1 MEKKDIIKKYNE
13 FLDEILKIDDYFP
26 NINDIIICGIALNYS
41 IISSKSAYTNFKK
54 KYDDILREN
63 GDRNSIRQ
71 LFEEYVL
78 KHYNKMDM
86 IIKEKINKLKT
97 EIYNSDRYM
106 KRGIIKNDELIIK
119 IKKDFFIDEKHGE
132 EEVRGVEIEH
142 VKKDRGLNI
151 ILAFFGIGLVIV
163 SVLSIIG
170 IIFAWIWVIG
180 YLVAFIMFYKSK
192 SMNRIYA
199 ESKTIWFFSIVFYSF
214 SSWIYVL
221 SKIL

>member
-106 KRGIIKNDELIIK
+106 KRGIIKND
-119 IKKDFFIDEKHGE
+119 
-132 EEVRGVEIEH
+132 
-142 VKKDRGLNI
+142 
-151 ILAFFGIGLVIV
+151 
-163 SVLSIIG
+163 
-170 IIFAWIWVIG
+170 
-180 YLVAFIMFYKSK
+180 
-192 SMNRIYA
+192 
-199 ESKTIWFFSIVFYSF
+199 
-214 SSWIYVL
+214 
-221 SKIL
+221 